1 MGRARRQG
9 AETMQTIQDII
20 ENCRLGGISLEQ
32 RLQVVE
38 YSTIRRL
45 AEEAELIKIELKRRQ
60 ESAA

>member
-1 MGRARRQG
+1 
-9 AETMQTIQDII
+9 MQTIQDII